1 MAASMLR
8 DGVRESTSQVQADMN
23 AKTSVIAANPQ
34 RKTYTKSDRRVLH
47 QIPADILNDP
57 GIEAAIKQLPENYN
71 FEIHKTIWKVRQ
83 SAAKRVALQFPEGL
97 LLYACTI
104 ADIIES
110 FTDADTL
117 IMGDVTYG
125 ACCVDDFTARALGAD
140 LMVHYG
146 HSCLIPID
154 RTEGIQMLYVF
165 VDIKIDTGHFIDTLR
180 YNFEPGSRL
189 ALVSTIQFVAALQS
203 TKQELSAD
211 YVVTVPQCKPLSPGE
226 ILGCTSP
233 QVSDTDAIIYLGDG
247 RFHLESIMIH
257 NPGVPAYK
265 YDPYDKQ
272 FTIEHYE
279 HEEMRKNRQSAIAVA
294 TRAHTIGLVLGTL
307 GRQGSPQVLEMLKE
321 KITASGKQFVTVLLS
336 EIFPDKLNLFQQV
349 DAWVQVACPR
359 LSIDWGT
366 AFDKPLLTPYE
377 LCVAVQSVEWRDTYP
392 MDYYAYTSLGPW
404 TVNND
409 AHRPARQRR
418 PHTKIRSGDEKQKP
432 KESSQLGPEAA
443 EEKTAPQEALNVK
456 TEGVPDLKCSDQCL
470 CLPPPSS

>member
-1 MAASMLR
+1 MA
-8 DGVRESTSQVQADMN
+8 
-23 AKTSVIAANPQ
+23 TSVAQANRQTEDDKSVVITANPQ
-34 RKTYTKSDRRVLH
+34 RKTFTNKERRMVH
-47 QIPADILNDP
+47 QIPTDILNDP
-57 GIEAAIKQLPENYN
+57 GIEAAVKQLPENYN

-83 SAAKRVALQFPEGL
+83 CQAQRVALQFPEGL

-110 FTDADTL
+110 FTEADTL

-180 YNFEPGSRL
+180 FNFDPGSRL

-203 TKQELSAD
+203 TKQELCSD
-211 YVVTVPQCKPLSPGE
+211 YTVITPQSKPLSPGE

-233 QVSDTDAIIYLGDG
+233 QVTDIDAIVYLGDG

-257 NPGVPAYK
+257 NPDIPAYK

-272 FTIEHYE
+272 MTREHYDFDQ
-279 HEEMRKNRQSAIAVA
+279 MKRNRQAAIATA
-294 TRAHTIGLVLGTL
+294 TRADTVGMVLGTL
-307 GRQGSPQVLEMLKE
+307 GRQGSPQVLETLKE
-321 KITASGKQFVTVLLS
+321 KIRACGKQFVTVLLS
-336 EIFPDKLNLFQQV
+336 EVFPDKLRLFHQV

-377 LCVAVQSVEWRDTYP
+377 LSVALKNAEWKDTYP
-392 MDYYAYTSLGPW
+392 MDYYAYDSLGPW
-404 TVNND
+404 TVNNEV
-409 AHRPARQRR
+409 HRPVRKPR
-418 PHTKIRSGDEKQKP
+418 PHTKVGAGRQGKQGERSAVFISKESVETPPQQKPSGDKDC
-432 KESSQLGPEAA
+432 
-443 EEKTAPQEALNVK
+443 EEKCDTCTQCSGQTA
-456 TEGVPDLKCSDQCL
+456 S
-470 CLPPPSS
+470 